1 MSSKIIKKEMDL
13 VNAKLLQLEAASM
26 PPKFLISHVTPSADQ
41 GNRGDCWMFSTGG
54 LIESSYLDYGLKK
67 GWLNGSTYMKLNRQ
81 ALGVAIM
88 EECKKTPV
96 GGCPTDE
103 DPSKP
108 GGFAFG
114 NTDEGK
120 DGGDEH
126 IWAQLEGMQTP
137 NRKAVIPGY
146 WEGCEYV
153 TTLPPTPEGKFKAE
167 RNCTGLME
175 VRKKNPLSYKV
186 TGMKAHY
193 GRADIKKALVELD
206 KTLSLGIQI
215 AFASWFQPCDKRY
228 HCDPKNPTV
237 VDHTGTLVA
246 TQCVPCPTERVFASV
261 DCCVFAQKAM
271 VSMQGEWYMQAT
283 EPLITEGG
291 HAVSIVGYNDH
302 YRDEHGSTGGFIL
315 RNSWKDGL
323 GTSHGLKARGSHT
336 AAYYAQLLS
345 PADESQFCP
354 NPNSPRNWNACG
366 DVKAC
371 KSKMTEMTVAVATD
385 GTVVTL
391 KCQDGGNAIPKV
403 CTASL
408 WTHLRV
414 ARRPSSHFAHTPPG
428 RRATATPARITTWST
443 RRAGTSRGCTPPATS
458 TTKGMRPT
466 PSCASRR

>member
-1 MSSKIIKKEMDL
+1 
-13 VNAKLLQLEAASM
+13 
-26 PPKFLISHVTPSADQ
+26 
-41 GNRGDCWMFSTGG
+41 MFSQ
-54 LIESSYLDYGLKK
+54 LRELAAPVQLKEPVARMR
-67 GWLNGSTYMKLNRQ
+67 WSTTQNLW
-81 ALGVAIM
+81 
-88 EECKKTPV
+88 PV

-137 NRKAVIPGY
+137 NTKAVIPGY

-246 TQCVPCPTERVFASV
+246 TQCVPCPTERVFATV